1 MIKETYAIHK
11 SELKKVKK
19 AIAAIN
25 KKAKKIGCDPIKLTF
40 GEEYKVKRTTEYG
53 RKYYIYMLDAT
64 VEYEMPKIDGWELVC
79 TFDIYPNPD
88 SDAPDVVM
96 TSTVPDKVVPPE
108 YLTKNEIHCDHCNQS
123 RYRTHSMLMM
133 HESGDTAIVYKE
145 VGSTCIKDFFGH
157 DPTGLLLY
165 AGLDFQSLCHFD
177 EDEADTYHNGGGR
190 GINATDLQE
199 TLAYA
204 SATMRKF
211 GWVSKKEAYEK
222 SITSTADD
230 TLTQMFPHPKMRDE
244 DKIDLQDRDND
255 IANGCIKYFN
265 ELDPPQTNDYLWNC
279 KKVVELGYVP
289 LKHIGIVV
297 SMIPVYQRHLAD
309 LKAAEGDTSEFVGEK
324 KERIRLI
331 PAEVTFKKY
340 CSGDW
345 GTSALYIF
353 QGDDGNTY
361 KCFYTGS
368 TWDFEM
374 GDRVLVTGT
383 VKKHETF
390 RGRKATMLTR
400 CIVTRDV

>member
-1 MIKETYAIHK
+1 MRTK
-11 SELKKVKK
+11 
-19 AIAAIN
+19 
-25 KKAKKIGCDPIKLTF
+25 PIP
-40 GEEYKVKRTTEYG
+40 
-53 RKYYIYMLDAT
+53 I
-64 VEYEMPKIDGWELVC
+64 
-79 TFDIYPNPD
+79 
-88 SDAPDVVM
+88 
-96 TSTVPDKVVPPE
+96 
-108 YLTKNEIHCDHCNQS
+108 
-123 RYRTHSMLMM
+123 
-133 HESGDTAIVYKE
+133 
-145 VGSTCIKDFFGH
+145 
-157 DPTGLLLY
+157 
-165 AGLDFQSLCHFD
+165 CHFD